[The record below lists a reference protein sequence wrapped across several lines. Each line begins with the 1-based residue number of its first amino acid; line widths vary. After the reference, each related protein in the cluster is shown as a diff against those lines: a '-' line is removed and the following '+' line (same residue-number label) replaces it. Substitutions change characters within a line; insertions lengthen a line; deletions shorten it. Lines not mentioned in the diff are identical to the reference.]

1 MVPITER
8 PRPGRRARE
17 RQLEKRGKAPLC
29 RVGRSDEPAQS
40 RWNRCTSDASG
51 FLLQRHAHHTASRF
65 SYGETLA
72 QTSLRTITRKAGNSN
87 SVKDFTA
94 FQRER
99 VNVMR
104 AVSAPSARRRVRPGV
119 GQSQRQIEHALEFG
133 GTARDLIVLPPL
145 VVEDAKILVGDI
157 ERRED
162 GEFQR
167 IAGGGFAEGG
177 GHLRRDLGRP
187 PRRVRR

>member
-72 QTSLRTITRKAGNSN
+72 QTSLRAITSKAGNSN

-94 FQRER
+94 FPRER
-99 VNVMR
+99 VNVLR
-104 AVSAPSARRRVRPGV
+104 ASARGRVRPRV
-119 GQSQRQIEHALEFG
+119 GESERQIEPALEFSG
-133 GTARDLIVLPPL
+133 AAGHLIVLAPL
-145 VVEDAKILVGDI
+145 VVEDPKILVGDV
-157 ERRED
+157 E
-162 GEFQR
+162 
-167 IAGGGFAEGG
+167 
-177 GHLRRDLGRP
+177 
-187 PRRVRR
+187 

>member
-29 RVGRSDEPAQS
+29 RVGRSDEPAPS

-87 SVKDFTA
+87 SVKDLTA
-94 FQRER
+94 FSGKT
-99 VNVMR
+99 VNVPGSRLDVARVTALPCVTANRR
-104 AVSAPSARRRVRPGV
+104 AQVPGRARVRV
-119 GQSQRQIEHALEFG
+119 QRHG
-133 GTARDLIVLPPL
+133 SLP
-145 VVEDAKILVGDI
+145 D
-157 ERRED
+157 R
-162 GEFQR
+162 
-167 IAGGGFAEGG
+167 
-177 GHLRRDLGRP
+177 
-187 PRRVRR
+187 

>member
-29 RVGRSDEPAQS
+29 RVGRSDEPAPS

-72 QTSLRTITRKAGNSN
+72 QASLRTITRKAGNSN

-94 FQRER
+94 FWWER
-99 VNVMR
+99 VNVRYSSHIEHERSSRDCGSQR
-104 AVSAPSARRRVRPGV
+104 AAVCDRESASPSARSSTR
-119 GQSQRQIEHALEFG
+119 SSSA
-133 GTARDLIVLPPL
+133 
-145 VVEDAKILVGDI
+145 
-157 ERRED
+157 
-162 GEFQR
+162 
-167 IAGGGFAEGG
+167 
-177 GHLRRDLGRP
+177 
-187 PRRVRR
+187 